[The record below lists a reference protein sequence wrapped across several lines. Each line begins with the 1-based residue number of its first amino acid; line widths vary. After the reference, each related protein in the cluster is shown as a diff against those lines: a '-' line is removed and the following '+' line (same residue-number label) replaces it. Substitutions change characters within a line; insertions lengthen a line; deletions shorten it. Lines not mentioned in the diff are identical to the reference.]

1 MASVRIG
8 VFGVWRGETY
18 VRIMSN
24 EPDVEIVC
32 LCDKNKERLDA
43 MEKYVSCPRFTDFDE
58 FLEYGKAHGMNAVFL
73 ANYFNQHTPFAV
85 RCLEAGM
92 DVISECT
99 AASTLAECVQLV
111 EAVERT
117 GRKFMLAENYP
128 FSAANTRMNE
138 IVKSGELGR
147 LLYAE
152 GEYNHTG
159 SPEMLKRLTTDLNHW
174 RGWLP
179 RTYYITHALG
189 PVMYMTGTM
198 PKYVS
203 GRAAHSDLLYELR
216 DFRHNFD
223 GAGMAFMEMDNGMI
237 VRVTGC
243 TAMASDYSR
252 YRVVGDRAG
261 VEAGGYIGGGKV
273 RTFWHGHTKPEDE
286 PSNVRTEDADFSKY
300 GEKGAAAAKASH
312 GGGDYWVV
320 QNMIGYFRDG
330 VDPFFDVYRSV
341 AMSEVG
347 ILAWR
352 SALHHG
358 KNIKIPDFRKKS
370 VRDRYRD
377 DRETPFPDGEGNGA
391 TLPAALP
398 WKE

>member
-1 MASVRIG
+1 MASIRIG

-18 VRIMSN
+18 IKLLAN
-24 EPDVEIVC
+24 ESDVEVVC
-32 LCDKNKERLDA
+32 ICDKNRERLDA
-43 MEKYVSCPRFTDFDE
+43 MEKYVSCPRFTGFDE
-58 FLEYGKAHGMNAVFL
+58 FLEYGRSQGMNAVFL
-73 ANYFNQHTPFAV
+73 ANYFNQHTPFAI
-85 RCLEAGM
+85 RSMEAGM

-111 EAVERT
+111 EAVKRT

-128 FSAANTRMNE
+128 FSAANLRLRE
-138 IVKSGELGR
+138 IVRSGELGR

-159 SPEMLKRLTTDLNHW
+159 SPEMLKRLTTDPNHW

-189 PVMYMTGTM
+189 PVMFMTGTM

-203 GRAAHSDLLYELR
+203 GRAAHSDVLYELR
-216 DFRHNFD
+216 DFRRNFD

-252 YRVVGDRAG
+252 YRVVGDKAG
-261 VEAGGYIGGGKV
+261 AEAGGYIGGGKV
-273 RTFWHGHTKPEDE
+273 RTFWHGHTKPADE
-286 PSNVRTEDADFSKY
+286 PSNVRIENADFSSY
-300 GEKGAAAAKASH
+300 GEKGERAAKSSH
-312 GGGDYWVV
+312 SGGDFWVV
-320 QNMIGYFRDG
+320 QRMIDYFRDG
-330 VDPFFDVYRSV
+330 IDPFFDVYRSV
-341 AMSEVG
+341 AMSAVG

-352 SALHHG
+352 SALLHG
-358 KNIKIPDFRKKS
+358 KNIRIPDFRKKA
-370 VRDRYRD
+370 VRDRYRND
-377 DRETPFPDGEGNGA
+377 CGTPFPDEEGKGA
-391 TLPAALP
+391 TVPAALP